1 MATSANR
8 DPPTTFAYCVATA
21 ILAGLGGY
29 FVGQAT
35 NLGLF
40 GDDPRQ
46 RQRAS
51 SFVTTSKNNEAEST
65 NAATQTAKVE
75 EVEDSESSEEE
86 EDLEDFGGDDQL
98 DLQGFEDA
106 MNEECKLVLVVRT
119 DLGMTKGVLGR
130 QHCGSRLR
138 ES

>member
-1 MATSANR
+1 MATSANL
-8 DPPTTFAYCVATA
+8 DPPTTLAYCVATA

-29 FVGQAT
+29 FIGQAT

-40 GDDPRQ
+40 GDDSSRRQ
-46 RQRAS
+46 RSS
-51 SFVTTSKNNEAEST
+51 SFVTTTVNNDAEST

-75 EVEDSESSEEE
+75 EVEDAESSEDE
-86 EDLEDFGGDDQL
+86 EDLEDFGGDDQQ

-119 DLGMTKGVLGR
+119 DLGMTKGM
-130 QHCGSRLR
+130 C
-138 ES
+138 